1 MKNNDY
7 DNPFLIAKVVNM
19 LQDRHPELGIGNYR
33 KHTLHHEGKG
43 FKVQLSN
50 GTIVVTYDAL
60 TNVYDADEI
69 SDYTEEMIRSFVPV
83 PAEIQE
89 QQRRGR
95 LRLDKF
101 MSFFSPKRTQ
111 SSNK

>member
-7 DNPFLIAKVVNM
+7 ENPFLIAKVINI
-19 LQDRHPELGIGNYR
+19 LQDRHPESGIGTYR

-50 GTIVVTYDAL
+50 GTILVTYDAL
-60 TNVYDADEI
+60 TNIYDADEI
-69 SDYTEEMIRSFVPV
+69 PDYTEEMIRSFVPV
-83 PAEIQE
+83 PAETE
-89 QQRRGR
+89 AQQRRGR

-101 MSFFSPKRTQ
+101 MSFFSQKRTH